1 MAAAAGFVYAT
12 CVNMVGKWYPERKG
26 GKTGFVNGGFAYGS
40 VPFIFL
46 FTTYMDVANYQGILL
61 AVGVFLAAVV
71 AVSGFFFNDPP
82 KNWWPPHVDPLK
94 VNEDPKIRR
103 ALRKNPP
110 AVKQYTPME
119 AIKTGILPLM
129 WFVLLCTAGI
139 NIFGIAM
146 QVPFGKE
153 MGFAGGIVALAMS
166 LKAIVNGTGRG
177 VIGWI
182 SDRFGRR
189 DTLIIVCVVLGLAQ
203 FAVYFSGS
211 IGSMPLFLLASMVSG
226 FGGGAIFPLFAAMTA
241 DYFGENNNATNY
253 GLVYSSKVVSG
264 LVGAGL
270 GAVVVDTWG
279 YGAAF
284 VIAGSVGI
292 ACAFLSRS
300 AAPAQAEASQRAAQP
315 TDRRRIEDEGTRGR
329 LIVGFEH
336 TAPRVRST
344 SCSGLCPHPGRFGAG
359 MSHMISNDV
368 DDVCASQFIAY
379 ESLYSV
385 VRRQQPGRRNA
396 RCHFPPR
403 VHVSAARLRD
413 ITCWP
418 TRAARRVQRPAP
430 LRQAVYDAIV
440 DLIVQGTLQR
450 GQHLVENELAEYLGV
465 SRQPVREALQRLA
478 DRRLDRPAP
487 RAGRVRAHPLRG
499 RGRPASRRSHG
510 PGDVLGPARRRERH
524 PRGRQP
530 AVGVAAGR
538 AECTGRQR
546 L

>member
-1 MAAAAGFVYAT
+1 
-12 CVNMVGKWYPERKG
+12 
-26 GKTGFVNGGFAYGS
+26 

-46 FTTYMDVANYQGILL
+46 FTSYMDLANYQGILL
-61 AVGVFLAAVV
+61 AVGIFLAALV
-71 AVSGFFFNDPP
+71 AVTGIFFIDPP

-94 VNEDPKIRR
+94 VNDDPRIRR

-166 LKAIVNGTGRG
+166 LKAIINGTGRG

-203 FAVYFSGS
+203 YAVYFSGS

-253 GLVYSSKVVSG
+253 GLVYSSKLVSG
-264 LVGAGL
+264 LVGAGM

-284 VIAGSVGI
+284 IIAGSVGI
-292 ACAFLSRS
+292 ACAFLTVLLRQPKLKQHVPVQPEPT
-300 AAPAQAEASQRAAQP
+300 APTPAEAKV
-315 TDRRRIEDEGTRGR
+315 
-329 LIVGFEH
+329 L
-336 TAPRVRST
+336 
-344 SCSGLCPHPGRFGAG
+344 
-359 MSHMISNDV
+359 V
-368 DDVCASQFIAY
+368 DD
-379 ESLYSV
+379 
-385 VRRQQPGRRNA
+385 
-396 RCHFPPR
+396 
-403 VHVSAARLRD
+403 
-413 ITCWP
+413 
-418 TRAARRVQRPAP
+418 
-430 LRQAVYDAIV
+430 
-440 DLIVQGTLQR
+440 
-450 GQHLVENELAEYLGV
+450 
-465 SRQPVREALQRLA
+465 
-478 DRRLDRPAP
+478 
-487 RAGRVRAHPLRG
+487 
-499 RGRPASRRSHG
+499 
-510 PGDVLGPARRRERH
+510 
-524 PRGRQP
+524 
-530 AVGVAAGR
+530 
-538 AECTGRQR
+538 
-546 L
+546 